1 MNSESFLAKKAT
13 FLFIIVFVCACWAH
27 SADDVID
34 PYADEDVDP
43 ILKQE
48 PMETYDPAN
57 VKEKPTL
64 DEKLVEKAEELQQDI
79 TRQVFSLSDRI
90 DAFFGDPRT
99 DDEANKSTLRLNQ
112 TFYFSERTP
121 QTSNFEVNLNLR
133 FRNLEK
139 FGEQV
144 QKSIEDF
151 FRSKGGKDA
160 GKPLQGSGSAKAAA
174 AGKSKQAQQAAEP
187 WYFNWEN
194 RVGVRLPL
202 DLSSSFRWRRNFI
215 GDVFIHRFY
224 EQIGWSTRD
233 EWASK
238 TSLASDF
245 DLGPKTL
252 FRFSNEFN
260 WLMTYKQFS
269 TTHGPSVLHTIGER
283 DSISFDIRET
293 NLLVGND
300 WYVDVATFGV
310 NYRRQTDLRWLF
322 FEVNPQITLARSQN
336 FRRDFNTTFRFEV
349 VMGNL

>member
-1 MNSESFLAKKAT
+1 MNLELLLTKKTKILFL
-13 FLFIIVFVCACWAH
+13 IVVFFSCWAQAVERK
-27 SADDVID
+27 AD
-34 PYADEDVDP
+34 PHFDEEIDP
-43 ILKQE
+43 ILKEE
-48 PMETYDPAN
+48 PYDPAN
-57 VKEKPTL
+57 VLEKPGLETQF
-64 DEKLVEKAEELQQDI
+64 VEKAEELQQDI

-99 DDEANKSTLRLNQ
+99 DDEANKSTLGLNQ
-112 TFYFSERTP
+112 AFYFSERNP
-121 QTSNFEVNLNLR
+121 QASNFEINLNLR

-139 FGEQV
+139 FGEQI

-151 FRSKGGKDA
+151 FRSQGGRNT
-160 GKPLQGSGSAKAAA
+160 GKPSQKSGSATAAA
-174 AGKSKQAQQAAEP
+174 AGKGKEAQQEAEP

-215 GDVFIHRFY
+215 GEVFIHRFY
-224 EQIGWSTRD
+224 EQVGWSTRD

-238 TSLASDF
+238 TSWASDF

-260 WLMTYKQFS
+260 WYMTYKQFS
-269 TTHGPSVLHTIGER
+269 TTHGPSILHTIGER
-283 DSISFDIRET
+283 DSISYDIRET
-293 NLLVGND
+293 NVLLGSA
-300 WYVDVATFGV
+300 WYVDVATVGV
-310 NYRRQTDLRWLF
+310 NYRRQMDLRWLF
-322 FEVNPQITLARSQN
+322 FEVNPQITLSRAQN